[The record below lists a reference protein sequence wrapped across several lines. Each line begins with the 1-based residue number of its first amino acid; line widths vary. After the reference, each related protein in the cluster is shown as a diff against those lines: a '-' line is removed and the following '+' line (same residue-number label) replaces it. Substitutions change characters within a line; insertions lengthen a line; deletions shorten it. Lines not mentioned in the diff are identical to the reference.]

1 MSVCFQMPKKNPTP
15 DVIDENA
22 VETPEAP
29 DRRGGGTGNAGGTD
43 FHALAMVVAAV
54 HMLRGTKIGWL
65 DKIASDIPVAVKAE
79 TGGPGDDIGL
89 ELKDGKTVEVQ
100 AKKNLQK
107 GAELWDALEA
117 LVDGISKGSMDYGIL
132 AVAPDSSGTIKYKL
146 ATDIVNIGND
156 THDDLSDIG
165 KGWLKRLNDS
175 ARMTKHCASIRI
187 KTLSLLESEDA
198 DRRHAIEI
206 LRHICADPD
215 RAEDALNLMYRD
227 AVALMRSRG
236 RWTTRSVTRLLR
248 SQGIISKED
257 TSPAGVLTKLVA
269 WVESTRG
276 SYSLPGAKS
285 SLAIETMLKPRLVA
299 TPLATPHASDAMA
312 ALERYHSRTTDSP
325 RTDTFTGEWAGQ
337 FIRLN
342 VVVAGPGMGK
352 STLADR
358 LCWEYA
364 RLGYPVLKVS
374 LKRIAAAML
383 AGETF
388 EAAVEQ
394 HGLDGSGIDA
404 SRLRTLGIERL
415 IVIADG
421 LDEAGPLH
429 DEVAAGLVAYAAG
442 HQQTTMVVTTR
453 PIGYETARLAEW
465 RHYRLEPPFEKDG
478 PKNLGQLISVSQG
491 LAHDNAGCLLQ
502 AERELDTTPARD
514 AIVTSP
520 LMTGMAAT
528 LIVRDARLPA
538 TKAGIYESMISLFE
552 DRDTDI
558 PKELTSLET
567 TRILDIVGWILTEN
581 PLLTWPELEAAACKV
596 LAQDLG
602 KTPMAVAPLF
612 NRGFKHWERTGLIE
626 KVHHAGVELVTFV
639 HKTFGEFSAA
649 RFLRDMSVDR
659 LSEMERIVDIPAL
672 GEVVS
677 FAGGIGLGSDLAQLY
692 IDRRGSGAEGQFERA
707 LTLVA
712 DREAQIDDARIVDI
726 ADIAFSIVATGAN
739 DRFSIGERLANLA
752 KVRSDLMGPYVQAR
766 LNDPNGDVRLVA
778 WAAAV
783 AAGSQY
789 YEASRLDAML
799 EEFTKLILS
808 SGTPR
813 ASEILANKMGKEV
826 DLVQTIALAALQ
838 AKPTDEMADFV
849 DSRLSDRPFTNY
861 PFYSTV
867 QRLLISMGVTEPTY
881 SAARQHTP
889 VSMAMSLFANPGDR
903 WSQAANKAIRALAQ
917 AVAVTPTTS
926 GHEAAPTLKP
936 YLQFSAL
943 FKLTNLGSAEAADVF
958 KWETEYDADAVSHT
972 IRSFVSISCI
982 DAAQLSA
989 EAAEILQRLDAD
1001 PDGAPFWATLGAPDV
1016 PTPDWTLAASVMMDR
1031 KKLEEAFHHGSSWL
1045 MEIAAN
1051 LLMRTFADSEE
1062 CARLLMRSRGVALFY
1077 ATQIVAVHLD
1087 RSTWQKQLIARAQNG
1102 PSEGVEHIL
1111 SALSSSENLPP
1122 AIEQLVEMGMRSK
1135 ETVVIA
1141 AAAQLGLAWLE
1152 AGQAIDRELV
1162 RSAYQ
1167 GWIQRDGSAKGPQL
1181 ITTAREDLLKLLIAS
1196 RALDDDQ
1203 LEAALSDSDPTIR
1216 EKAALLRNERAQISL
1231 AAR

>member
-1 MSVCFQMPKKNPTP
+1 MPKKNPTP

-22 VETPEAP
+22 VENPEAP
-29 DRRGGGTGNAGGTD
+29 DRRGGGTGNASGTD

-89 ELKDGKTVEVQ
+89 ELKDGATVEVQ

-117 LVDGISKGSMDYGIL
+117 LVDGISDGLINYGVL

-146 ATDIVNIGND
+146 ASDIINIGND
-156 THDDLSDIG
+156 AHDDLSDIG
-165 KGWLKRLNDS
+165 KGWLERLNS
-175 ARMTKHCASIRI
+175 SGRMTEHCASIRI

-198 DRRHAIEI
+198 DRRHAVEI

-227 AVALMRSRG
+227 AIALMRSRG
-236 RWTTRSVTRLLR
+236 RWTLPSVTKLLR
-248 SQGIISKED
+248 SQGIVSKED
-257 TSPAGVLTKLVA
+257 TSPVGVLTKLVA

-276 SYSLPGAKS
+276 RYSLPGAKS
-285 SLAIETMLKPRLVA
+285 SLAIETMLQPRLVA
-299 TPLATPHASDAMA
+299 TPLVTPHASDAMD
-312 ALERYHSRTTDSP
+312 ALEQYHSRTTDSSGA
-325 RTDTFTGEWAGQ
+325 DTFTGEWAGQ

-383 AGETF
+383 AGETC
-388 EAAVEQ
+388 EAAIEQ

-404 SRLRTLGIERL
+404 SRLRAVGIERL

-421 LDEAGPLH
+421 LDEAGALH
-429 DEVAAGLVAYAAG
+429 DDVAAGLVAYAAG
-442 HQQTTMVVTTR
+442 HHQTTMVVTTR
-453 PIGYETARLAEW
+453 PIGYETARLADW

-478 PKNLGQLISVSQG
+478 QKNLGQLISVSQG
-491 LAHDNAGCLLQ
+491 LAQDDAGCLRQ
-502 AERELDTTPARD
+502 AERELSATPARD

-528 LIVRDARLPA
+528 LIIRDARLPA

-558 PKELTSLET
+558 SEELTSLEAK
-567 TRILDIVGWILTEN
+567 RILDIVGWMLTEN
-581 PLLTWPELEAAACKV
+581 PLLAWPDLETAACRV
-596 LAQDLG
+596 LARDLG
-602 KTPMAVAPLF
+602 RTPMAVAPLF
-612 NRGFKHWERTGLIE
+612 NRGFRHWERAGLIE
-626 KVHHAGVELVTFV
+626 KVHHVGVELVTFV

-649 RFLRDMSVDR
+649 RFLRDMDVDR
-659 LSEMERIVDIPAL
+659 LSKLERIVDIPAL

-692 IDRRGSGAEGQFERA
+692 IDRRGSGTEGQFERA

-712 DREAQIDDARIVDI
+712 DREAHIDDARVVEI

-752 KVRSDLMGPYVQAR
+752 KARSGLMGPYVQAH
-766 LNDPNGDVRLVA
+766 LDDPNGDIRLVA

-789 YEASRLDAML
+789 YETSRLDAML
-799 EEFTKLILS
+799 EEFTKLVLS
-808 SGTPR
+808 GETPR
-813 ASEILANKMGKEV
+813 AGGILANRLGKDV
-826 DLVQTIALAALQ
+826 DLVQSIALAALR

-849 DSRLSDRPFTNY
+849 DIRLSDRPFTNY
-861 PFYSTV
+861 SFHSAV
-867 QRLLISMGVTEPTY
+867 QGLLISMGVTEPKF
-881 SAARQHTP
+881 SAARRHSSA
-889 VSMAMSLFANPGDR
+889 SMALSLFSNPGDR
-903 WSQAANKAIRALAQ
+903 WTRAANRALRALAQ
-917 AVAVTPTTS
+917 AVALTPTPS
-926 GHEAAPTLKP
+926 GYVSAPTLSP

-943 FKLTNLGSAEAADVF
+943 FKLADPGSVEASDVF
-958 KWETEYDADAVSHT
+958 KWEADYDEEAVSHT
-972 IRSFVSISCI
+972 IRSFVAISRI
-982 DAAQLSA
+982 DAAQLAA
-989 EAAEILQRLDAD
+989 EASEIVQRLDAD
-1001 PDGAPFWATLGAPDV
+1001 PDGAPFSVKLGDPDI
-1016 PTPDWTLAASVMMDR
+1016 PTPDWTLAAALTMDR

-1045 MEIAAN
+1045 MVIAAN
-1051 LLMRTFADSEE
+1051 LLMGTSADLEE
-1062 CARLLMRSRGVALFY
+1062 CARLLTRSRGDALFY
-1077 ATQIVAVHLD
+1077 ATQIVAAHLD
-1087 RSTWQKQLIARAQNG
+1087 RPTWQKQLIARAQNG
-1102 PSEGVEHIL
+1102 PSNGVEHIL
-1111 SALSSSENLPP
+1111 SALASSDKLPP
-1122 AIEQLVEMGMRSK
+1122 AIEQLVETGMRS
-1135 ETVVIA
+1135 EESVILA
-1141 AAAQLGLAWLE
+1141 AAARLGLAWLE
-1152 AGQAIDRELV
+1152 AGGAIDRELA
-1162 RSAYQ
+1162 RSAYR
-1167 GWIQRDGSAKGPQL
+1167 GWIQRDRDAKGSRL
-1181 ITTAREDLLKLLIAS
+1181 VTTAREDLLKLLIAGQS
-1196 RALDDDQ
+1196 LDDEQ
-1203 LEAALSDSDPTIR
+1203 LEAALSDPDQSVR
-1216 EKAALLRNERAQISL
+1216 EMAALLKEAKIV
-1231 AAR
+1231 A